1 MLTADYLDSL
11 PDSILEL
18 YEEFQQSV
26 IDDIVRRLVKMGSPT
41 ATAAWQMQR
50 LSEAGFVY
58 EDIIKKIAAITGQSE
73 KELIRLFSEA
83 GVKAT
88 TFDNAIYKAA
98 GLDPTPLNLSP
109 MMYRVLVGG
118 INKTAG
124 SMRNLTL
131 TTAIS
136 GQEAFIK
143 AADQAYMQVISGAFD
158 YNTAIRNAITEV
170 GSSGLDVIY
179 QATGK
184 RDKLD
189 VAMRRSVLTGVN
201 QTVGQIKTAQMDEMG
216 IDLVQTSA
224 HMGARPT
231 HQLWQGK
238 IFSRSGR
245 SKKYPDFVQETGY
258 GTVTGLMGINCVLG
272 DTRVSGPRISAGYRR
287 KYSGE
292 VVIIHTAS
300 GHELSVTPN
309 HPILTENG
317 WVAAGLLTKGDKV
330 FSRSNFNRKSGISP
344 NVNQSEPTIKKVFD
358 AFAVSR
364 PVGRLSISSGD
375 FHGDISVEHEV
386 DIVFPDSL
394 LGNRRKAHI
403 NQQGIKVFFGLPDH
417 LPDTLLALSA
427 LDKVGVGAFHSSNS
441 FMSRSG
447 HGRDFIISHSGNSV
461 THSIRS
467 IVCNWDAELCEIF
480 SDRTFG
486 NASRFGDFVFP
497 HSRFIH
503 PFKING
509 FDSIFT
515 PDIGFPI
522 RPSINPITLETIDD
536 SMNRTVMFISNGV
549 GRNSVIVQLD
559 NIINIKIKHIS
570 SIPVYNLETSGNWY
584 FANNIITHNC
594 RHNYYPF
601 FEGIS
606 ENAYSEADRRSYANK
621 TVTYK
626 GEEISFY
633 EATQKQRAIER
644 KIREWKRQAGALEA
658 GGLDNT
664 KAILKVREWQG
675 AMREFVKQT
684 RLNRQYVREQI

>member
-109 MMYRVLVGG
+109 MMYRVLVAG

-158 YNTAIRNAITEV
+158 YNTAIRNAVTEV

-179 QATGK
+179 QATGH
-184 RDKLD
+184 RDRLD

-201 QTVGQIKTAQMDEMG
+201 QTVGQIKMAQMDELG
-216 IDLVQTSA
+216 VDLVQTSA
-224 HMGARPT
+224 HIGARNKGTGPAN
-231 HQLWQGK
+231 HEGWQGK

-245 SKKYPDFVQETGY
+245 SKRYPDFVQETGY

-272 DTRVSGPRISAGYRR
+272 DTKVSGPRISTAYRR
-287 KYSGE
+287 EYSGE
-292 VVIIHTAS
+292 VVIIRTAT
-300 GHELSVTPN
+300 GHELTITPN
-309 HPILTENG
+309 HPILTEVG
-317 WVAAGLLTKGDKV
+317 WLAAGKLKQGESV
-330 FSRSNFNRKSGISP
+330 FTLPKKTLPGYRIDEFFGHGYASGQFRTELVEGYS
-344 NVNQSEPTIKKVFD
+344 QQ
-358 AFAVSR
+358 
-364 PVGRLSISSGD
+364 
-375 FHGDISVEHEV
+375 FHGDGTQSEMT
-386 DIVFPDSL
+386 
-394 LGNRRKAHI
+394 K
-403 NQQGIKVFFGLPDH
+403 
-417 LPDTLLALSA
+417 
-427 LDKVGVGAFHSSNS
+427 
-441 FMSRSG
+441 
-447 HGRDFIISHSGNSV
+447 
-461 THSIRS
+461 
-467 IVCNWDAELCEIF
+467 IVCFPFDC
-480 SDRTFG
+480 
-486 NASRFGDFVFP
+486 GDKNIE
-497 HSRFIH
+497 SKRDKISFI
-503 PFKING
+503 
-509 FDSIFT
+509 
-515 PDIGFPI
+515 
-522 RPSINPITLETIDD
+522 ETR
-536 SMNRTVMFISNGV
+536 SYTG
-549 GRNSVIVQLD
+549 
-559 NIINIKIKHIS
+559 
-570 SIPVYNLETSGNWY
+570 PVYNLETESGWY
-584 FANNIITHNC
+584 FANGIKIHNC
-594 RHNYYPF
+594 RHNFYPY